1 MRKEQKAQLIDSL
14 YEQVSSYPHLY
25 IADIGGLDSVQT
37 SKLRRLAFRREVKL
51 VVVKNTLLIKALEK
65 TGIDYSELF
74 PVIKG
79 ETAIMLSNSNNAPA
93 KLIKEFRATAAKP
106 LLKGAYVEESFYVG
120 DENVLTLLNEINK
133 GDRTD
138 AIKEIIRKHIA
149 HNREH
154 PPAVVS
160 VELLHNI
167 LVDFRTKMGTE
178 RQPAP
183 ARRINTGSC
192 VTAIT
197 MGW

>member
-65 TGIDYSELF
+65 TGVDYSELY

-93 KLIKEFRATAAKP
+93 KLIKEFRASAAKP
-106 LLKGAYVEESFYVG
+106 ILKGAYVEESFYVG
-120 DENVLTLLNEINK
+120 DENLETLVNIKSKNELIA
-133 GDRTD
+133 DIV
-138 AIKEIIRKHIA
+138 ALLQSPIK
-149 HNREH
+149 N
-154 PPAVVS
+154 VVS
-160 VELLHNI
+160 ALQS
-167 LVDFRTKMGTE
+167 GG
-178 RQPAP
+178 
-183 ARRINTGSC
+183 NTLSGVLKTLSEKPE
-192 VTAIT
+192 
-197 MGW
+197 

>member
-25 IADIGGLDSVQT
+25 ISDIGGLDSVQT

-106 LLKGAYVEESFYVG
+106 LLKGAYVEEAFYVG
-120 DENVLTLLNEINK
+120 DENLETLVNIKSKNELIA
-133 GDRTD
+133 DVV
-138 AIKEIIRKHIA
+138 ALLQSPIK
-149 HNREH
+149 N
-154 PPAVVS
+154 VVS
-160 VELLHNI
+160 ALQS
-167 LVDFRTKMGTE
+167 GG
-178 RQPAP
+178 
-183 ARRINTGSC
+183 NTLSGVLKTLSEKPE
-192 VTAIT
+192 
-197 MGW
+197 

>member
-65 TGIDYSELF
+65 TGVDYSELY

-93 KLIKEFRATAAKP
+93 KLIKEFRASAAKP
-106 LLKGAYVEESFYVG
+106 ILKGAYVEESFYVG
-120 DENVLTLLNEINK
+120 DENLETLVNIKSKNELIA
-133 GDRTD
+133 DVV
-138 AIKEIIRKHIA
+138 ALLQSPIK
-149 HNREH
+149 N
-154 PPAVVS
+154 VVS
-160 VELLHNI
+160 ALQS
-167 LVDFRTKMGTE
+167 GG
-178 RQPAP
+178 
-183 ARRINTGSC
+183 NTLSGVLKTLSEKPE
-192 VTAIT
+192 
-197 MGW
+197 

>member
-65 TGIDYSELF
+65 TGIDYSELY

-93 KLIKEFRATAAKP
+93 KLIKEFRASAAKP
-106 LLKGAYVEESFYVG
+106 ILKGAYVEESFYVG
-120 DENVLTLLNEINK
+120 DENLETLVNIKSKNELIA
-133 GDRTD
+133 DIV
-138 AIKEIIRKHIA
+138 ALLQSPIK
-149 HNREH
+149 N
-154 PPAVVS
+154 VVS
-160 VELLHNI
+160 ALQS
-167 LVDFRTKMGTE
+167 GG
-178 RQPAP
+178 
-183 ARRINTGSC
+183 NTLSGVLKTLSEKPE
-192 VTAIT
+192 
-197 MGW
+197 